1 MYTVY
6 KKYLNPNNA
15 KCWCKSD
22 KKMSSKDKAYYSF
35 RDSSRLMQTKLY
47 ISFVAKT
54 VVRCKT

>member
-35 RDSSRLMQTKLY
+35 RLMQTKLY